1 MWLLYSV
8 ISAFTAALVA
18 LSAKIGLKTLDP
30 TLATTIRTVL
40 MAVLLVLL
48 SVMLGKFKHFSFVAL
63 TSRDWMLIGLSSIA
77 GAISLLFYFL
87 ALKVGLATHV
97 VVIDRLGFIF
107 VFVLAALFL
116 GEALTWR
123 SVAGI
128 AFMVA
133 GALLIITK

>member
-18 LSAKIGLKTLDP
+18 LFAKIGLKTLDP
-30 TLATTIRTVL
+30 TLATTIRTML

-48 SVMLGKFKHFSFVAL
+48 SGVTGKFRDFSFAAL
-63 TSRDWMLIGLSSIA
+63 TSRDWILIGLSGVA
-77 GAISLLFYFL
+77 GAASLLFYFF
-87 ALKVGLATHV
+87 ALKIGSATHV

-107 VFVLAALFL
+107 VFVFAALFL
-116 GEALTWR
+116 GEVLTWR